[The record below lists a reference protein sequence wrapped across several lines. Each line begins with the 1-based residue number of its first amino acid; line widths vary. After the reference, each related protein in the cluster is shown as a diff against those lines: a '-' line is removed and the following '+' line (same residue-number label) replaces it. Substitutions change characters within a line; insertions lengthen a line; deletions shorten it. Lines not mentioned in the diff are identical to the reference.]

1 MTQTSLGDLVLTPVL
16 DMTDVHTQLAKYR
29 QFVERETGVKITVD
43 ARESLNSL
51 DRVKRDLAQMG
62 DLNRQ
67 QTAQQTQNARLLG
80 AQYQASMRALQEQN
94 AAVIAAHRAQ
104 TAAGRAEAAAAAERT
119 ARIREQQAQLRLTAQ
134 LATQA
139 ARDEKQRSMASVNAL
154 SNEMVSY
161 RNMYKARQIG
171 EAELLEAQRR
181 IHSQALL
188 QAQAV
193 DKTTDAY
200 RRLTEVAAGAQRS
213 IDRAEGV
220 NPRGGLAEGVSMGLQ
235 SALGQFGVAGDL
247 LGGFVQYIAAKR
259 AAAVNTAET
268 LGSDTMEGLIR
279 GMKSDQ
285 AQVKDTAGKAADG
298 IEAAVRERLDIHSPS
313 RVMEYLGRM
322 VGDGFVSGIR
332 SRWDDAK
339 RAANGL
345 SDAARSGIATNLG
358 SGTVTGN
365 LGGMLLG
372 GAAGG
377 ILESGKISNTSQA
390 LDGLNKQ
397 LEQNAAASAAAATA
411 GAATEVATEA
421 LGGAVEGAAEHVQ
434 SFTDAR
440 REQDAVQREAAINDA
455 KTALAFTAV
464 AAAATAAA
472 VALAV
477 NFNAAADYEAAMLKA
492 QATTEAT
499 TAQMQQLNDVA
510 RSNRLANLGIDGIQ
524 AAKGIEELGSQGLNT
539 AQIIDGGLVNSMTLA
554 KAVNTDVATAAGVAA
569 SSTKAFGLEAKELA
583 RVGDVVTNAVNGT
596 SVKIDNFSD
605 AIGAGGAVAK
615 SAGVEFVEFTA
626 AISFMTDKAIGASD
640 AGTSL
645 KSFLQAL
652 TPNSAAAKVEMQK
665 LGFSAFTA
673 DGQFKGLGQMIE
685 ELRAAFL
692 KLSPEQRAVTSE
704 LIFGS
709 DGIRAFNILV
719 EQGSAGLER
728 RIDMLD
734 RTGKMTDAANKK
746 LEGVRGE
753 QERFNAALKN
763 FQIQA
768 GEAFLPAGAKM
779 LEWSGNFLKD
789 LVAINREYGN
799 LFKGKASFGAETLD
813 LPTWLK
819 QTGLRESDLTQA
831 ELEKVKLNLQ
841 LMQNTVNLAAKN
853 ATQYRTLGLEGMAQ
867 GVEQQALKV
876 LGTLGATLGKIQAAA
891 SQRPR
896 AIGPEQGGTGS
907 ASGVPDGAALVSGK
921 TLVTLLGMGG
931 RKVLNEYGVSGA
943 DYHHDGAVS
952 ANATH
957 NGIDYAAPRGAPI
970 IAPFTGLLTV
980 REDAKNGKVFELVD
994 ALGQK
999 LLGIHLDSFDKGV
1012 LEALEAG
1019 GGKAIIQAG
1028 QKIGGVGNTG
1038 TTAGKTPHLHLM
1050 GYDRSGNVVSPTLL
1064 QYQSK
1069 TEEGY
1074 YQGSGYGRDAP
1085 TVPEKGFDAY
1095 IKEAQRLTAA
1105 VEKYAPR
1112 GAAPDA
1118 EKWKAANETLKK
1130 FRESNDLAAQALE
1143 WVSLETG
1150 KSEKAVSQYGQTF
1163 DRLKGQLD
1171 ITQAFKDK
1179 GGSTADYLKNLDA
1192 IAKAAEA
1199 AANAER
1205 DRNGVTS
1212 EKYKQLLSLSADAAK
1227 KAQGERDRQNR
1238 EQDAADREAEQRRNE
1253 AQQRAAKI
1261 NEALRQGRIEAAR
1274 LELGRLDTMREN
1286 DLRAAGDNAQK
1297 VAQVELRYAEL
1308 TYQARKAIAEKERQD
1323 RDAEIKNNT
1332 GLNDAA
1338 RKLALSNSKKV
1349 YDNAILS
1356 ADSALRAA
1364 QSKIA
1369 ADLTQLSIETG
1380 GAFAVAFAT
1389 GLKDALELD
1398 EQVTAAAIKNS
1409 APIPLDLSELRDRS
1423 LAVLDIQR
1431 QGNEALAEEA
1441 LDFADQLT
1449 KKEDYSGALGVLEA
1463 ALEAVFTAAQGGED
1477 AGEAINKLTVAIE
1490 KLNATRREALDLQ
1503 RQENALQ
1510 MAGES
1515 PLNPNPARNP
1525 GPITGPAM
1533 EGTPVAARGTR
1544 APEPATPDPGVAARD
1559 PGAAERAERWEAT
1572 LRAERVD
1579 EYRASLEL
1587 LTLAELNEAK
1597 ARAIQGQDSER
1608 YGLILAEITRQTEA
1622 NRVAIEAA
1630 AQAAVDLYRN
1640 PDEDRLESWNA
1651 RLTDLVE
1658 SYEAGG
1664 MTAVQFGE
1672 QVQELAPELDRL
1684 ADAAERQGQTDLAQI
1699 YRDAAAGLRA
1709 MTPEVSKT
1717 LASLN
1722 KVSEYAGYVRDLS
1735 SALSGLASSTGND
1748 DLAANLDGAANAA
1761 SRIGDMAVD
1770 VAKLV
1775 ASSGADIGAWVS
1787 LSVKLIGS
1795 VSDAL
1800 NGFRQAYEKADK
1812 MREDF
1817 NKRFTLIRGD
1827 DFAKTFVRSRGWLA
1841 DTFGGGPEVRQE
1853 LDEFGLKI
1861 AQAIEGGVLGA
1872 SRTA

>member
-16 DMTDVHTQLAKYR
+16 DMGDVHTQLAKYR

-43 ARESLNSL
+43 ARESLNSIE
-51 DRVKRDLAQMG
+51 RVKRDLAQMG

-200 RRLTEVAAGAQRS
+200 RRLTQVAAGAQRS
-213 IDRAEGV
+213 IDRAEGI

-358 SGTVTGN
+358 SGAVTGN

-377 ILESGKISNTSQA
+377 ILESGKISTTSQA

-440 REQDAVQREAAINDA
+440 REQDAVQCEAAINDA
-455 KTALAFTAV
+455 KTALAFTAI
-464 AAAATAAA
+464 AATATAAA

-510 RSNRLANLGIDGIQ
+510 RSTQLVNLGIDGIE

-539 AQIIDGGLVNSMTLA
+539 AQIIDGGLVNSLILA
-554 KAVNTDVATAAGVAA
+554 KAVNTDVATAAAVAA
-569 SSTKAFGLEAKELA
+569 GSTKAFGLEAKDLA
-583 RVGDVVTNAVNGT
+583 QVTDIVTNAVNGT
-596 SVKIDNFSD
+596 SVKIENFSD
-605 AIGAGGAVAK
+605 AIAAGGSQADSTGVSFAK
-615 SAGVEFVEFTA
+615 FTA
-626 AISFMTDKAIGASD
+626 AISFMTDKTIGASD
-640 AGTSL
+640 AGTSF
-645 KSFLQAL
+645 KTFLQAL
-652 TPNSAAAKVEMQK
+652 TPNSDAAKEAMQQ

-673 DGQFKGLGQMIE
+673 DGRFKDLGQIVE
-685 ELRAAFL
+685 ELRTAFL
-692 KLSPEQRAVTSE
+692 KLTPEQRAVTAE
-704 LIFGS
+704 TIFGS

-728 RIDMLD
+728 RTELLD
-734 RTGKMTDAANKK
+734 RTGKATEAANKK

-753 QERFNAALKN
+753 QEKFNAALKN

-768 GEAFLPAGAKM
+768 GEAFLPTGAKM

-819 QTGLRESDLTQA
+819 QTGLRKSDLTEA
-831 ELEKVKLNLQ
+831 ELEKVTLNLQ
-841 LMQNTVNLAAKN
+841 LMQNTVSLAAKN

-896 AIGPEQGGTGS
+896 ALGPEKGGTGS
-907 ASGVPDGAALVSGK
+907 TTGIPDGTALVGGK

-931 RKVLNEYGVSGA
+931 RTVLNDYGVSGK

-957 NGIDYAAPRGAPI
+957 NGIDYGAPRGAPI
-970 IAPFTGLLTV
+970 LAPFSGTLTV

-999 LLGIHLDSFDKGV
+999 LVGIHLDSFDKGV
-1012 LEALEAG
+1012 LEALDAG

-1028 QKIGGVGNTG
+1028 QKIGGVGNSG
-1038 TTAGKTPHLHLM
+1038 TTAGSYPHLHLM
-1050 GYDRSGNVVSPTLL
+1050 GYNRAGNVVSPTSL
-1064 QYQSK
+1064 QYQGEDK
-1069 TEEGY
+1069 EGY
-1074 YQGSGYGRDAP
+1074 YQGSGYGARPPELAIA
-1085 TVPEKGFDAY
+1085 EKGFDAY

-1118 EKWKAANETLKK
+1118 EKWKAATETLKK

-1143 WVSLETG
+1143 WVGLETG
-1150 KSEKAVSQYGQTF
+1150 KSDKAVSQYGQTF

-1171 ITQAFKDK
+1171 IAQALKDQ

-1192 IAKAAEA
+1192 ISKAADVAAKAEQA
-1199 AANAER
+1199 
-1205 DRNGVTS
+1205 RNGATS
-1212 EKYKQLLSLSADAAK
+1212 EKYKQLLSLSGDAAK
-1227 KAQGERDRQNR
+1227 KAQSERDRISR
-1238 EQDAADREAEQRRNE
+1238 EQDAADREAEQKQNE
-1253 AQQRAAKI
+1253 AEQRKAKI
-1261 NEALRQGRIEAAR
+1261 NEALRQGQIEAAR
-1274 LELGRLDTMREN
+1274 LELGRLEEDRAR
-1286 DLRAAGDNAQK
+1286 DLREAGENASK
-1297 VAQVELRYAEL
+1297 VAAVELRYAQL
-1308 TYQARKAIAEKERQD
+1308 TYDARKAIAEKERQD
-1323 RDAEIKNNT
+1323 RDAGITNDKS
-1332 GLNDAA
+1332 LNDAA
-1338 RKLALSNSKKV
+1338 RTLKLENSEKIYKNAEKAA
-1349 YDNAILS
+1349 DNALK
-1356 ADSALRAA
+1356 AA
-1364 QSKIA
+1364 QDKIA
-1369 ADLTQLSIETG
+1369 ADLEKLTEESITAGGTRAVEFSKGVGEALVKAQQAVRSLRQDYATLADGVREKVAAGEFDEAARLEALKSFNQLS
-1380 GAFAVAFAT
+1380 
-1389 GLKDALELD
+1389 
-1398 EQVTAAAIKNS
+1398 QAAK
-1409 APIPLDLSELRDRS
+1409 
-1423 LAVLDIQR
+1423 
-1431 QGNEALAEEA
+1431 EA
-1441 LDFADQLT
+1441 
-1449 KKEDYSGALGVLEA
+1449 GVY
-1463 ALEAVFTAAQGGED
+1463 
-1477 AGEAINKLTVAIE
+1477 
-1490 KLNATRREALDLQ
+1490 
-1503 RQENALQ
+1503 ENAH
-1510 MAGES
+1510 A
-1515 PLNPNPARNP
+1515 
-1525 GPITGPAM
+1525 
-1533 EGTPVAARGTR
+1533 VAARKS
-1544 APEPATPDPGVAARD
+1544 AYALIE
-1559 PGAAERAERWEAT
+1559 
-1572 LRAERVD
+1572 
-1579 EYRASLEL
+1579 
-1587 LTLAELNEAK
+1587 
-1597 ARAIQGQDSER
+1597 QG
-1608 YGLILAEITRQTEA
+1608 I
-1622 NRVAIEAA
+1622 
-1630 AQAAVDLYRN
+1630 
-1640 PDEDRLESWNA
+1640 
-1651 RLTDLVE
+1651 
-1658 SYEAGG
+1658 
-1664 MTAVQFGE
+1664 
-1672 QVQELAPELDRL
+1672 
-1684 ADAAERQGQTDLAQI
+1684 
-1699 YRDAAAGLRA
+1699 AAAGMIRA
-1709 MTPEVSKT
+1709 SGE
-1717 LASLN
+1717 
-1722 KVSEYAGYVRDLS
+1722 RI
-1735 SALSGLASSTGND
+1735 ALIKE
-1748 DLAANLDGAANAA
+1748 AAD
-1761 SRIGDMAVD
+1761 
-1770 VAKLV
+1770 
-1775 ASSGADIGAWVS
+1775 
-1787 LSVKLIGS
+1787 
-1795 VSDAL
+1795 
-1800 NGFRQAYEKADK
+1800 
-1812 MREDF
+1812 
-1817 NKRFTLIRGD
+1817 
-1827 DFAKTFVRSRGWLA
+1827 
-1841 DTFGGGPEVRQE
+1841 
-1853 LDEFGLKI
+1853 
-1861 AQAIEGGVLGA
+1861 
-1872 SRTA
+1872 